1 MEKFNLFIADGNYS
15 NRIISMSIANQFPI
29 DLDESKI
36 DASGKVSKTFEGV
49 KMDMSQMDNFD
60 VLNETKTCT
69 VDVLVEI
76 HGARQ

>member
-1 MEKFNLFIADGNYS
+1 MEKFNFFIADGNYS

-49 KMDMSQMDNFD
+49 KMDMS
-60 VLNETKTCT
+60 
-69 VDVLVEI
+69 
-76 HGARQ
+76 